1 MTWRETN
8 ALLERYIAAG
18 LCRTD
23 AWRIV
28 DPHPGMRGE
37 LSEEGKRLFAA
48 LPADLRHRPTTI
60 VYSNAFHNGTTRP
73 VPAAS
78 PRALASASTGGLPQR
93 CRCGGAVTA
102 TTKSKAFGRCGKCGS
117 VYEGSGR
124 LFAGPAF

>member
-60 VYSNAFHNGTTRP
+60 VYSNAFPNGTVRLAP
-73 VPAAS
+73 RVPAVGNA
-78 PRALASASTGGLPQR
+78 GLPTH

-102 TTKSKAFGRCGKCGS
+102 TSFSKAFGRCGKCGS
-117 VYEGSGR
+117 VYESSGR